1 MKLKDILKDSGIELG
16 KVYTDKDLPPFKVNE
31 ASDKIQV
38 QGIGVY
44 DYNSL
49 KKKVQKMS
57 VDLVKNAK
65 KGDWKK
71 SSKNGIRAFA
81 EMWNAL
87 SKYEEKQKWN

>member
-87 SKYEEKQKWN
+87 SKYEEKQK